1 MLLKGG
7 AVNPYWDTMLPS
19 TWAIEGLVTLGA
31 CERQRM
37 CAGSSFLLVFELV
50 VGGGRGCRAKG
61 DQRSWSTL
69 ELYFLNHLFR
79 PHTRHVM
86 TPVLGLGSG

>member
-37 CAGSSFLLVFELV
+37 CAGSSFLLVFELKLSCQSAC
-50 VGGGRGCRAKG
+50 G
-61 DQRSWSTL
+61 
-69 ELYFLNHLFR
+69 
-79 PHTRHVM
+79 
-86 TPVLGLGSG
+86 